1 MTVVSSGQ
9 LTLIDVNDSKQLQ
22 LFVSTNQPKT
32 QIYNPDNSSYTPNWT
47 SSKPVLTPQLFVA
60 GTAADI
66 IASAKSIKWFVDGT
80 ELTASTTDYTLASS
94 GVKTLTINNNVLSSS
109 NSKLF
114 VCEVVY
120 TDPDTGFD
128 VTAKADIEFIKVS
141 SGQKGDTGASGA
153 DAIVAVL
160 TNESHTVPTDSAG
173 NNGNFAGAVS
183 TIKIYEGATDVTALW
198 SVTQTRSGV
207 TVTEATTSKTATVT
221 AMSADTGYVEFTASR
236 SGYANIVKRFNLS
249 KNKQGIKGDTGSTGA
264 TGQSATAYWLVPEV
278 SAIQKSI
285 SGVYTP
291 ASFIVSAKYQVGQGS
306 PTAYA
311 GRFIISESTDGVA
324 FTAKYTSSANEA
336 SRSYTPSAG
345 IVAVK
350 VQLYLAGGTSNL
362 LDEQIIPI
370 VKDGATGAKGADA
383 VVAVVWTPD
392 GNTIRNANGS
402 LTAKVDVYKAG
413 ALVTP
418 SAFKWY
424 IQDPTATTASGGD
437 ADGGNGWRL
446 LNATYNAGTTGYTTA
461 TLTIP
466 ASAISSVESFKCVAT
481 YSSVK
486 YTDVCTVMDVSDPIQ
501 VVITGTSVFKNGQ
514 GDTSLTAKLY
524 RAGVE
529 IDSDGTDGYV
539 YTWSLYNSAGVKSA
553 TFGGSGTKT
562 GKTITV
568 ASSDID
574 SRGNIICDVSK

>member
-311 GRFIISESTDGVA
+311 GDLLSLNQQMELRLQLNILLVQMKRVVVTLQVQELWLLRCNCTLLVA
-324 FTAKYTSSANEA
+324 HLTYWMNKSFLLLKM
-336 SRSYTPSAG
+336 
-345 IVAVK
+345 
-350 VQLYLAGGTSNL
+350 VQLVQRVLMQWSQSFGLQT
-362 LDEQIIPI
+362 E
-370 VKDGATGAKGADA
+370 
-383 VVAVVWTPD
+383 
-392 GNTIRNANGS
+392 
-402 LTAKVDVYKAG
+402 
-413 ALVTP
+413 
-418 SAFKWY
+418 
-424 IQDPTATTASGGD
+424 IQSEMLMAH
-437 ADGGNGWRL
+437 
-446 LNATYNAGTTGYTTA
+446 
-461 TLTIP
+461 
-466 ASAISSVESFKCVAT
+466 
-481 YSSVK
+481 
-486 YTDVCTVMDVSDPIQ
+486 
-501 VVITGTSVFKNGQ
+501 
-514 GDTSLTAKLY
+514 
-524 RAGVE
+524 
-529 IDSDGTDGYV
+529 
-539 YTWSLYNSAGVKSA
+539 
-553 TFGGSGTKT
+553 
-562 GKTITV
+562 
-568 ASSDID
+568 
-574 SRGNIICDVSK
+574 

>member
-1 MTVVSSGQ
+1 M
-9 LTLIDVNDSKQLQ
+9 
-22 LFVSTNQPKT
+22 
-32 QIYNPDNSSYTPNWT
+32 
-47 SSKPVLTPQLFVA
+47 
-60 GTAADI
+60 
-66 IASAKSIKWFVDGT
+66 
-80 ELTASTTDYTLASS
+80 
-94 GVKTLTINNNVLSSS
+94 
-109 NSKLF
+109 
-114 VCEVVY
+114 
-120 TDPDTGFD
+120 
-128 VTAKADIEFIKVS
+128 
-141 SGQKGDTGASGA
+141 
-153 DAIVAVL
+153 
-160 TNESHTVPTDSAG
+160 
-173 NNGNFAGAVS
+173 
-183 TIKIYEGATDVTALW
+183 
-198 SVTQTRSGV
+198 
-207 TVTEATTSKTATVT
+207 
-221 AMSADTGYVEFTASR
+221 
-236 SGYANIVKRFNLS
+236 
-249 KNKQGIKGDTGSTGA
+249 
-264 TGQSATAYWLVPEV
+264 
-278 SAIQKSI
+278 
-285 SGVYTP
+285 
-291 ASFIVSAKYQVGQGS
+291 
-306 PTAYA
+306 
-311 GRFIISESTDGVA
+311 
-324 FTAKYTSSANEA
+324 
-336 SRSYTPSAG
+336 
-345 IVAVK
+345 
-350 VQLYLAGGTSNL
+350 
-362 LDEQIIPI
+362 
-370 VKDGATGAKGADA
+370 
-383 VVAVVWTPD
+383 VAVVWTPD